1 MKDIKVDFVY
11 LWVDGADPVWHNKKK
26 AFLPKDV
33 IKDAGKEATSECRY
47 IDNNEL
53 KYSLRSLEMY
63 APWINKIFIVTDGQ
77 VPSWLNVD
85 NPKIK
90 IVDHKEIIEDDYL
103 PLFNS
108 TAIEMRIDRI
118 PGLSEHFI
126 FGNDDMMFAKETTPD
141 FFFTEEG
148 LPIVRH
154 MKKSF
159 RCYKRSNHRNY
170 SNMVYS
176 SILKIREEYGQAFEV
191 APHHCADAYTKTLY
205 RKCIEKYSEWASH
218 TMNSRFRMFGDMHRS
233 IIGLYGIC
241 EGLAVERK
249 VNRTNNIGSLKSLY
263 KAFVL
268 NEFNYDSKRTQV
280 GSTSYEEFFK
290 RYNPYLVCFNDNEDA
305 SEEDREELRD
315 FLKRSYSVKSSFEK

>member
-11 LWVDGADPVWHNKKK
+11 LWVDGSDPVWHNKKK
-26 AFLPKDV
+26 TYLPKE
-33 IKDAGKEATSECRY
+33 ALENACKETTSECRY

-63 APWINKIFIVTDGQ
+63 APWINNIFIVTDGQ
-77 VPSWLNVD
+77 VPSWLTED

-90 IVDHKEIIEDDYL
+90 IVDHKEIIEDKYL

-126 FGNDDMMFAKETTPD
+126 LGNDDTMFAKETDLD
-141 FFFTEEG
+141 FFFTKEG
-148 LPIVRH
+148 LPIIRH
-154 MKKSF
+154 TKRSF
-159 RCYKRSNHRNY
+159 RYYERSKHRNY
-170 SNMVYS
+170 ASMVYS
-176 SILKIREEYGQAFEV
+176 SLLKIKEEYGKEFNV

-205 RKCIEKYSEWASH
+205 RKCIEKYSEWSTR
-218 TMNSRFRMFGDMHRS
+218 TMNSRFRSFGDMHRS

-249 VNRTNNIGSLKSLY
+249 VNRLNNLRTPKCFY

-268 NEFNYDSKRTQV
+268 GEFNYDSKRMQV
-280 GSTSYEEFFK
+280 GNTDFDKSFK
-290 RYNPYLVCFNDNEDA
+290 RFNPSLVCFNDNEKA
-305 SEEDREELRD
+305 SEQDRVEMRD